1 MSTIIELNN
10 ALELFNLTQSTEY
23 DNMNEYMNEFTM
35 DSTEQHIID
44 TVLVSGELHY
54 VDQWGEARPAAEYE

>member
-1 MSTIIELNN
+1 MNTSIDLYN

-23 DNMNEYMNEFTM
+23 DNMNEDLNEFTM
-35 DSTEQHIID
+35 DNTEQHIID

>member
-23 DNMNEYMNEFTM
+23 DNMNEDLNEFTM
-35 DSTEQHIID
+35 DNTEQHIID

>member
-23 DNMNEYMNEFTM
+23 DNMNEDMTEFTM
-35 DSTEQHIID
+35 DNTEQHIID
-44 TVLVSGELHY
+44 TVLVGGELHY